1 MPLRL
6 EQLDD
11 HLAYQ
16 LVVVNDQDRE
26 PLGARHAHRA
36 RVWGYWPPASNNQ
49 LRIVDTDDRTLGR
62 PLLVTLAAV
71 VSALTA
77 GFAPRPGPA
86 IEIVLVENWT
96 RQRLDSRGVPETW
109 RAYDTIGGRP
119 AYDFAVVEIDGGRAL
134 RMRSHGDHSTIA
146 KKIQIDLNATPW
158 LEWSW
163 KVVALPDRADIRQQA
178 TSDAA
183 AHVFVVWPHW
193 PEALRARLIGYLWDA
208 SLPVGSI
215 HKSQKTASV
224 TFIVVHSAVDRYE
237 RHEVLLGDVHRADT
251 LPKQRTLNTF
261 EFRKISRVSS

>member
-1 MPLRL
+1 MTER
-6 EQLDD
+6 
-11 HLAYQ
+11 
-16 LVVVNDQDRE
+16 
-26 PLGARHAHRA
+26 
-36 RVWGYWPPASNNQ
+36 
-49 LRIVDTDDRTLGR
+49 LGR

-77 GFAPRPGPA
+77 GFAPRLGPA

-163 KVVALPDRADIRQQA
+163 RVVALPDRADIRQQA

-183 AHVFVVWPHW
+183 AHVFVVWPRW
-193 PEALRARLIGYLWDA
+193 PEVLRARLIGYLWDA

-224 TFIVVHSAVDRYE
+224 TFIVVHSGSVQLGQWVTE
-237 RHEVLLGDVHRADT
+237 RRNVREDYRMAFGEEPENPPVIALSIDT
-251 LPKQRTLNTF
+251 NDTKSSSETF
-261 EFRKISRVSS
+261 IGQIRFRSGER

>member
-1 MPLRL
+1 
-6 EQLDD
+6 
-11 HLAYQ
+11 
-16 LVVVNDQDRE
+16 
-26 PLGARHAHRA
+26 
-36 RVWGYWPPASNNQ
+36 
-49 LRIVDTDDRTLGR
+49 
-62 PLLVTLAAV
+62 
-71 VSALTA
+71 
-77 GFAPRPGPA
+77 
-86 IEIVLVENWT
+86 
-96 RQRLDSRGVPETW
+96 
-109 RAYDTIGGRP
+109 
-119 AYDFAVVEIDGGRAL
+119 
-134 RMRSHGDHSTIA
+134 MRSHGDHSTIA

-237 RHEVLLGDVHRADT
+237 RNEVLLGDVHRADT
-251 LPKQRTLNTF
+251 LPKRRTLNTF